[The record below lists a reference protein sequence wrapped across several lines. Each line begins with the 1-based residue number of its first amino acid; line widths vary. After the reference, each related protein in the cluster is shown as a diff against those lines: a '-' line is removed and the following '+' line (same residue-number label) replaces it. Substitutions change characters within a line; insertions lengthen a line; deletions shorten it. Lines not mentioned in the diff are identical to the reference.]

1 MLYKLLTQNLTTHD
15 GFQWEV
21 DKTYTID
28 KPGNTLCSDE
38 VFHAYHSPETAALF
52 NPIHGEIQNP
62 LCYLVDTSEIVADDG
77 LKVGVKS
84 MRLVEQIKLSVFTHR
99 QRTIFAILCA
109 KRVKKH
115 RYTPIPKWD
124 KWANDYI
131 NNCATSIDYTTA
143 AADADAAAYDAC
155 AADSYATYA
164 TYAAYAAAH
173 AACTACAANASNA
186 AKAAAYAA
194 DYAAA
199 AYAARADAGI
209 NFTSLAK
216 EALTYKT

>member
-143 AADADAAAYDAC
+143 YAADYAARAAR
-155 AADSYATYA
+155 AAD
-164 TYAAYAAAH
+164 YAAYAARA
-173 AACTACAANASNA
+173 AAN
-186 AKAAAYAA
+186 AAAYAA
-194 DYAAA
+194 DAAA
-199 AYAARADAGI
+199 AADYAARAAARADAGI

>member
-143 AADADAAAYDAC
+143 C
-155 AADSYATYA
+155 AAR
-164 TYAAYAAAH
+164 AAAH
-173 AACTACAANASNA
+173 AADYAADADYAANA
-186 AKAAAYAA
+186 
-194 DYAAA
+194 DAA
-199 AYAARADAGI
+199 AYAARAAARAAACADAGI

>member
-115 RYTPIPKWD
+115 RYTPIPKWG

-143 AADADAAAYDAC
+143 R
-155 AADSYATYA
+155 
-164 TYAAYAAAH
+164 
-173 AACTACAANASNA
+173 
-186 AKAAAYAA
+186 AAAYAA
-194 DYAAA
+194 DYAAYAANAANADAA
-199 AYAARADAGI
+199 AYAARAAARAAACADAGI